1 MPTRKTIKAIAHAK
15 VNLTLH
21 VVGQR
26 ANGYHELQSLVCLT
40 EFGDQIHLTPDVDF
54 SFQVTGPYAAGIP
67 VDDRNLVVQAAKFMA
82 KKNSKTLD
90 CQIILE
96 KNLPMA
102 SGIGGGSSDA
112 AAMMRALSQYW
123 SVPLPN
129 ADELMALGADI
140 PVCMTTGLTLME
152 GAGEDLTQL
161 STAPNWGVVLVNPNV
176 GVSTP
181 AVFNALNSKHNPPMQ
196 DVAGNCVDI
205 AWLGDQRNDLEPPA
219 MVMVPE
225 VATVV
230 DAISAAPQCQVAR
243 MSGSGATC
251 FGLFTDIKHA
261 DEATSYLQK
270 AHPNW
275 WVVATKMV

>member
-1 MPTRKTIKAIAHAK
+1 MPTRKTIKVIAHAK

-82 KKNSKTLD
+82 KKHSKTLD

-205 AWLGDQRNDLEPPA
+205 AWLGDQRNDLELPA
-219 MVMVPE
+219 MAMVPE

-230 DAISAAPQCQVAR
+230 DAISAAPQNQVAR

-251 FGLFTDIKHA
+251 FGLFA
-261 DEATSYLQK
+261 DVVLAKAAASYLQK
-270 AHPNW
+270 AYPNW
-275 WVVATKMV
+275 WVVATKLV

>member
-1 MPTRKTIKAIAHAK
+1 MPTRKTIKVTAHAK

-26 ANGYHELQSLVCLT
+26 ANGYHEMQSLVCLT
-40 EFGDQIHLTPDVDF
+40 EFGDQIHLTPAVNF
-54 SFQVTGPYAAGIP
+54 SFQVIGPYAAGIP
-67 VDDRNLVVQAAKFMA
+67 VDESNLVVQATKFMA
-82 KKNSKTLD
+82 KKHSKTLD

-112 AAMMRALSQYW
+112 AAVMRALSQYW

-140 PVCMTTGLTLME
+140 PVCLTTGLTLME
-152 GAGEDLTQL
+152 GAGEDVTQL
-161 STAPNWGVVLVNPNV
+161 SAAPNWGLVLVNPNV
-176 GVSTP
+176 VVSTP

-196 DVAGNCVDI
+196 NVAENCVDI
-205 AWLGDQRNDLEPPA
+205 TWLGDQRNDLEPPA
-219 MVMVPE
+219 IAMVPE
-225 VATVV
+225 VVAVV
-230 DAISAAPQCQVAR
+230 DAISATLHCQMAR

-251 FGLFTDIKHA
+251 FGLFANTEHA
-261 DEATSYLQK
+261 NAAAKRLQR

-275 WVVATKMV
+275 WVVSTKIV

>member
-1 MPTRKTIKAIAHAK
+1 MPTRKMIKVTAHAK

-40 EFGDQIHLTPDVDF
+40 EFGDQIHLSPAADF
-54 SFQVTGPYAAGIP
+54 SFQVIGPNASGIP
-67 VDDRNLVVQAAKFMA
+67 VDESNLVVQAAKFMA
-82 KKNSKTLD
+82 QKHSKSLD

-112 AAMMRALSQYW
+112 AAVMRALSQYF

-129 ADELMALGADI
+129 VDELMALGADI
-140 PVCMTTGLTLME
+140 PVCMNKGLTLMQ
-152 GAGEDLTQL
+152 GAGEDVTQL
-161 STAPNWGVVLVNPNV
+161 CAAPNWGVVLVNPNV

-181 AVFNALNSKHNPPMQ
+181 AVFNALNSKRNLPMQ
-196 DVAGNCVDI
+196 DVAENCVDI

-219 MVMVPE
+219 MAMVPE
-225 VATVV
+225 VGAVV
-230 DAISAAPQCQVAR
+230 DAISAAPHCQMAR

-251 FGLFTDIKHA
+251 FGVFADIKHA
-261 DEATSYLQK
+261 NAAAERLQR
-270 AHPNW
+270 AHPDW
-275 WVVATKMV
+275 WVVSTKIV

>member
-1 MPTRKTIKAIAHAK
+1 MPTRKTIKVTAHAK

-40 EFGDQIHLTPDVDF
+40 EFGDQIHLTPAADF
-54 SFQVTGPYAAGIP
+54 SFQVIGPYAAGIP

-82 KKNSKTLD
+82 EKHSKTLD

-112 AAMMRALSQYW
+112 AAVMRALTQYW

-140 PVCMTTGLTLME
+140 PVCMTMGLTLMK
-152 GAGEDLTQL
+152 GAGEDVTQL
-161 STAPNWGVVLVNPNV
+161 STAPNWGLVLVNPNV

-196 DVAGNCVDI
+196 DVAQNCVDI

-219 MVMVPE
+219 MAMVPE
-225 VATVV
+225 VAAVV
-230 DAISAAPQCQVAR
+230 DAISATPHCQMAR

-251 FGLFTDIKHA
+251 FGLFANTKHA
-261 DEATSYLQK
+261 SAAVERLQRT
-270 AHPNW
+270 HPNW
-275 WVVATKMV
+275 WAVSTKMV